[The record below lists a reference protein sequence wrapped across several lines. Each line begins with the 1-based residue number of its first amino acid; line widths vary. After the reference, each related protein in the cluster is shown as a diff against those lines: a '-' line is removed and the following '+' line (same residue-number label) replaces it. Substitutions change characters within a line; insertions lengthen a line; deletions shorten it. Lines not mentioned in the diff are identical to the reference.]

1 MGDTKHLG
9 QQDALKEIKSLAEEI
24 KTCMFCTYRSDILKA
39 RPMAVQKVD
48 EDGNLWFL
56 SDRNS
61 DKNQEIKND
70 NNVELLFAG
79 GHEKYLA
86 LHGTAEISFDKTK
99 IKELWNPI
107 IKVWFT
113 EGVDDPAIS
122 VIKVSYDD
130 GYYWDTKH
138 GHMISVLKMV
148 KSLVTGTSGDDGVEG
163 ALKK

>member
-24 KTCMFCTYRSDILKA
+24 KTCMFCTYRSDNLKA